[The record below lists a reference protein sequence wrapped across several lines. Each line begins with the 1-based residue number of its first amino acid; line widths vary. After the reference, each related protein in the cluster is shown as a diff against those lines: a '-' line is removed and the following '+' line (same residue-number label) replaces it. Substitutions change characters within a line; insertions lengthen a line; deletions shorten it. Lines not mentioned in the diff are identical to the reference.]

1 MIFIDTEVLLRLP
14 PISCLIVNP
23 DLQNILT
30 KNDLKTGLHNVLRPY
45 IFTGFSTLVSRPTK
59 KYFVSVIFKI
69 GIKIELPFSVLQNTL
84 YPLRKFN
91 RVAKPISTN
100 I

>member
-14 PISCLIVNP
+14 PISCLIFNP

-30 KNDLKTGLHNVLRPY
+30 KNDLKTGLHVLRPY
-45 IFTGFSTLVSRPTK
+45 ICTGFSTHVSRPTK